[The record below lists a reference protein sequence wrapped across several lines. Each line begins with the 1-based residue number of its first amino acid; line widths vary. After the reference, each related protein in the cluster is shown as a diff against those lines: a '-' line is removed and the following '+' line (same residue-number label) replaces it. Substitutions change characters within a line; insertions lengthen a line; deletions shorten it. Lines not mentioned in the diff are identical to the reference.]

1 VKVLAAY
8 RGRVVT
14 RARLCDLLWP
24 DDEPART
31 GHRLSVLLATVRGVL
46 DPAKAWPPD
55 HYIDADSSGLRLDL
69 GAVVLDS
76 ETLLSDANHASALI
90 ESGDTEQAREVLTH
104 VDELFRGEAF
114 EGEVEEWADGLREE
128 VRAAWVRSM
137 RHLASLLSREGRG
150 HEAIGI
156 LARLLTIDPYDE
168 QVHRRLVAGLVRAG
182 RHGEARRAFDRWCR
196 AMQEIDAPPPDPRLT
211 SPHVSDRR
219 AVPVL
224 TPRRP
229 GADILPA
236 HVRATPR
243 RNHPSCQPKKEEPS

>member
-1 VKVLAAY
+1 VGGAEVPLPAWRSKQARTLVKILAAH

-55 HYIDADSSGLRLDL
+55 HCIDADSSGLRLNL
-69 GAVVLDS
+69 GAVVIDS
-76 ETLLSDANHASALI
+76 ERLLSEANHASALI

-104 VDELFRGEAF
+104 VDELYRGEAF
-114 EGEVEEWADGLREE
+114 EGEHEEWADGLREE

-137 RHLASLLSREGRG
+137 RHLATLLAREGRG

-182 RHGEARRAFDRWCR
+182 RHGEARRAFDRWCK
-196 AMQEIDAPPPDPRLT
+196 AMQEIDAPPPDPRLIN
-211 SPHVSDRR
+211 PHAGLRR
-219 AVPVL
+219 PSAVL
-224 TPRRP
+224 TPR
-229 GADILPA
+229 
-236 HVRATPR
+236 
-243 RNHPSCQPKKEEPS
+243 